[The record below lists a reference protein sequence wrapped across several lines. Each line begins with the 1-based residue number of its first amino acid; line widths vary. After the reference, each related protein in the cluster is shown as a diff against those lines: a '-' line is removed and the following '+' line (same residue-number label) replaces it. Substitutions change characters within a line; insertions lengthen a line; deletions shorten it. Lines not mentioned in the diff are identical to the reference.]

1 MDKKNISDSESII
14 LRLLLESENPMSIND
29 IITKLK
35 EQNINWAYTTVATF
49 LTRLNK
55 KEIVG
60 IKKKKRV
67 YYYYSLAKEND
78 VTNRAKNFVDR
89 YFQSSLSRFLTTF
102 SKDNNISK
110 EELKKLK
117 EWVNKLDDK

>member
-78 VTNRAKNFVDR
+78 ITNRAKNFVDR